1 MKLNIILFLSAFILG
16 MIISHFL
23 FKQTIVNIKTT
34 HDTTYVKVVV
44 KDTILKPVFTE
55 TIAKDTSHH
64 FTFIK
69 KDLAN
74 EGLAEK
80 IPTKKVLTE
89 QGPAS
94 ITKADTLK
102 SSKQYKAGINK
113 TYITK
118 NKDTVTVNAEYVSP
132 IPLSSYSYFNIA
144 VNYSYPKI
152 ETTKYIIV
160 KSGMNLFGIHLE
172 FHHGIQLGAGYG
184 LIHKQFDLFAGY
196 GIQLNF

>member
-1 MKLNIILFLSAFILG
+1 MKINLMLILFAFILG
-16 MIISHFL
+16 MIVYHFL
-23 FKQTIVNIKTT
+23 FKQTIVNIKTV

-55 TIAKDTSHH
+55 TIAKDTSHRFV
-64 FTFIK
+64 FTKKELAEEDSAKKISTK
-69 KDLAN
+69 KDLTIKESAFM
-74 EGLAEK
+74 AE
-80 IPTKKVLTE
+80 
-89 QGPAS
+89 
-94 ITKADTLK
+94 ADTLK

-132 IPLSSYSYFNIA
+132 IPLSPYSYFNIA
-144 VNYSYPKI
+144 VNYSYPNI

-160 KSGMNLFGIHLE
+160 KNGMNLLGIHLE
-172 FHHGIQLGAGYG
+172 LHHGIQLGAGYG

-196 GIQLNF
+196 GVQLSF

>member
-1 MKLNIILFLSAFILG
+1 MKLNIILILSAFILG
-16 MIISHFL
+16 MIVSHFL

-69 KDLAN
+69 KDLDK
-74 EGLAEK
+74 ERQVKK
-80 IPTKKVLTE
+80 ISTEKVLTKQE
-89 QGPAS
+89 PSLVA
-94 ITKADTLK
+94 KADTLK
-102 SSKQYKAGINK
+102 SNKQYKAGINK

-132 IPLSSYSYFNIA
+132 IPLSSYSYFNIR

-160 KSGMNLFGIHLE
+160 KNGMNLFGIHLE
-172 FHHGIQLGAGYG
+172 LHHGIQLGAGYG

-196 GIQLNF
+196 GVLLNF